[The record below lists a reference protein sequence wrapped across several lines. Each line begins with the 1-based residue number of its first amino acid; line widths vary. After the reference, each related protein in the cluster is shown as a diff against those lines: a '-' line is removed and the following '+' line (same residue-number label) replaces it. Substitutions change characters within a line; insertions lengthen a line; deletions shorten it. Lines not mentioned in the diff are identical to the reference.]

1 MVTRSHYRKVR
12 TRRIT
17 AQSDDAD
24 VWRVSLC
31 QGCADNCSPVAVKS
45 DETLSCEGETNPP
58 SPLYRCRRC
67 PDIGGYRQSVG
78 ALRVMGFPISP
89 AVSPHWSG
97 R

>member
-58 SPLYRCRRC
+58 PPS
-67 PDIGGYRQSVG
+67 IGAAAV
-78 ALRVMGFPISP
+78 PISADIDRVLAP
-89 AVSPHWSG
+89 SV
-97 R
+97 